1 MDAGP
6 RTNIKVAGAVKK
18 ILVLPLVL
26 LLLPANVL
34 DRRISARISFPSAA
48 SESAPRS
55 LQALAEYAD
64 LLRAR
69 GQSLS
74 DQGVLVETLA
84 APHSLAEHN
93 PDVTFNP
100 ASVMKLATS
109 LVALEKFGPDYRYR
123 TDFRASGTIDL
134 ASRTL
139 DGDLVVDGG
148 CNPMFSLYDAQDVGL
163 QLSRL
168 GISRVT
174 GSLRIAGQFYYFATG
189 YRSNL
194 SLETSA
200 VKLREALQRAGIRIE
215 GTTVP
220 GPSSGTLL
228 ISHYSD
234 PLISILLYQNAH
246 SSNAIAE
253 VVGASI
259 GGPRMIQEYL
269 IKQIGLNESEI
280 FVGRASGLDFNRI
293 TPRAT
298 LRVLRELIKVLA
310 SHSLRPDDVMPVAG
324 VDSGTLRGRFAREDL
339 RGAVVAKTGT
349 LVSLDNGVS
358 TLVGIAYTK
367 DEGPLL
373 FAVFN
378 SGGGVH
384 GYRRLQDQ
392 FIEELIG
399 ETGGGLSS
407 TRNQD
412 ALADGTRHSIV
423 QVLWRAGNQLAEA
436 AAE

>member
-6 RTNIKVAGAVKK
+6 RTNKVAGAVKK
-18 ILVLPLVL
+18 LLVLPLVL

-34 DRRISARISFPSAA
+34 DRRISARINRPSSAGEPAA
-48 SESAPRS
+48 GAFQP
-55 LQALAEYAD
+55 LAEYAD
-64 LLRAR
+64 ILRAH
-69 GQSLS
+69 GQNLA
-74 DQGVLVETLA
+74 DQGVLIETLDRA
-84 APHSLAEHN
+84 HSLAEHN

-109 LVALEKFGPDYRYR
+109 LVALAKFGPDYRYR
-123 TDFRASGTIDL
+123 TDFRADGAIDSG
-134 ASRTL
+134 SRTL
-139 DGDLVVDGG
+139 DGDLIVDGG
-148 CNPMFSLYDAQDVGL
+148 CNPMFSMYDAQEVAL

-168 GISRVT
+168 GVSRVT
-174 GSLRIAGQFYYFATG
+174 GSLRVGGGFYYFATG
-189 YRSNL
+189 YRTNL

-200 VKLREALQRAGIRIE
+200 AKIRSTLQRAGIRIE
-215 GTTVP
+215 GATIL
-220 GPSSGTLL
+220 GPSTGTLL

-259 GGPRMIQEYL
+259 GGPQMIQDYL
-269 IKQIGLNESEI
+269 IKQVGLSESDI

-298 LRVLRELIKVLA
+298 LRVLRALIDVLA
-310 SHSLRPDDVMPVAG
+310 DHSLKPDDVMPVAG
-324 VDSGTLRGRFAREDL
+324 VDSGTLRGRLVREDL

-367 DEGPLL
+367 AMGPLL

-392 FIEELIG
+392 FIEETIS
-399 ETGGGLSS
+399 EAGGAVSAN
-407 TRNQD
+407 RNED
-412 ALADGTRHSIV
+412 ALADATRHSIV
-423 QVLWRAGNQLAEA
+423 QVLWRGGNHIAEA
-436 AAE
+436 PAE